1 MSAGPDAVRDAQRY
15 PAPPPDVLAVL
26 TDAAFL
32 RDWADEL
39 GARLDGVDLSDEDGV
54 RRTEVLLRVPTRGI
68 PPAFARFVGAEV
80 AVRDV
85 RTWRPDGDGG
95 FTADTEV
102 RATVFGRDAVV
113 LGTSTLTADG
123 NGTLASSA
131 ARVTV
136 DAPVVGRQA
145 ESAVGQLVAVVRRRE
160 AELLRRRLTDGYRA
174 SSTP

>member
-1 MSAGPDAVRDAQRY
+1 VRAEPTLVRDEQRY
-15 PAPPPDVLAVL
+15 PAPPADVLALL
-26 TDAAFL
+26 TDPAFL

-39 GARLDGVDLSDEDGV
+39 GARVEDVSASGPDSG
-54 RRTEVLLRVPTRGI
+54 RRTEVRLRVPTRGI
-68 PPAFARFVGAEV
+68 PPVFARFVGAEV
-80 AVRDV
+80 TVRDV

-102 RATVFGRDAVV
+102 RATIFGRAAVV
-113 LGTSTLTADG
+113 LGTSTLAADG
-123 NGTLASSA
+123 SGTLATSA

-145 ESAVGQLVAVVRRRE
+145 ENAVGELVAVVLRRE
-160 AELLRRRLTDGYRA
+160 AEVLRRRLADGGRA